1 MLRRCATLS
10 FCARRHP
17 TVRLFRNQSN
27 PGASSCQ
34 PGCGSLLQQPKDAC
48 FIPSI
53 PDFLAFPILLPET
66 GKCALHAMIQSFPRV
81 RDCADISA
89 AWPMIRQVR
98 LQTLFHRVCV
108 FSLFS
113 EKRIMEPQLRMDKEM
128 RQILNEETIQ
138 KLETLA
144 GELRAISHWD
154 TAYWRSRRPE
164 WYEIIAFVSRQK
176 RRGEIIVQLLG
187 SPGHRSRRAAALG
200 KQSIRS
206 QSKSEESKRKF

>member
-1 MLRRCATLS
+1 VS
-10 FCARRHP
+10 
-17 TVRLFRNQSN
+17 
-27 PGASSCQ
+27 
-34 PGCGSLLQQPKDAC
+34 D
-48 FIPSI
+48 
-53 PDFLAFPILLPET
+53 
-66 GKCALHAMIQSFPRV
+66 
-81 RDCADISA
+81 
-89 AWPMIRQVR
+89 
-98 LQTLFHRVCV
+98 

-128 RQILNEETIQ
+128 RQIPNEETIQ

-164 WYEIIAFVSRQK
+164 WYETIAFVSRQK
-176 RRGEIIVQLLG
+176 RRGEIILQLLG

-200 KQSIRS
+200 KQSTRS